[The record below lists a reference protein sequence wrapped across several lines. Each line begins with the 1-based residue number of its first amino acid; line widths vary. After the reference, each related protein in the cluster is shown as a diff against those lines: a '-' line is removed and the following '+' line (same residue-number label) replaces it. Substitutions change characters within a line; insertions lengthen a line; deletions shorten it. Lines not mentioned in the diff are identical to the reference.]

1 LRKRERSHGLSLV
14 PARRAKQWLVAS
26 IAKPLERGLPGE
38 MRSAQVPALA
48 DGAAMGDLGQ

>member
-26 IAKPLERGLPGE
+26 IAQPLERSLPGE

-48 DGAAMGDLGQ
+48 DGAAMGDSGQ